1 MTKSANKAGRLAV
14 AKTYKIYIGGKF
26 PRTESAR
33 YYTLEDKKGN
43 VIANVC
49 RGSRKDFRN
58 AMVAARSAQAGG
70 RKPVPIC
77 VARFCTVLQKCWKVD
92 ASNSSASYA
101 AGCCCAGCGKG
112 SRRRD

>member
-1 MTKSANKAGRLAV
+1 MAKSANKAGRLAV

-33 YYTLEDKKGN
+33 YYTLEDKQGN

-58 AMVAARSAQAGG
+58 AMCIPCSSSCCISYHVGARLHLI
-70 RKPVPIC
+70 RYWM
-77 VARFCTVLQKCWKVD
+77 R
-92 ASNSSASYA
+92 
-101 AGCCCAGCGKG
+101 
-112 SRRRD
+112 